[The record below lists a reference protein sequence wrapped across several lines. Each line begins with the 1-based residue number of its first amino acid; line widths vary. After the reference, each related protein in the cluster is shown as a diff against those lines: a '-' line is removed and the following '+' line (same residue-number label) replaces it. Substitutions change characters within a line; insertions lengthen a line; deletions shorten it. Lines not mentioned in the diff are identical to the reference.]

1 MPNDY
6 FLVLLISGN
15 GNELPRCF
23 RPFLRME
30 DLMSRLLL
38 SLPLILL
45 SSMILLAEQP
55 RGFDVVD
62 KDGAIVKPEHL
73 SAAERAP
80 DFTLM
85 DLDGKRVKLSDAIKK
100 GPVLIDFW
108 ATWCKPCL
116 QELPHVNELY
126 RKHREQGL
134 QVFAITIDSPKS
146 QSKVK
151 PFIKGQGYEFTVLL
165 DQDSEARKLFG
176 GKDVPLTILIDR
188 KGEVVF
194 RHLGYVPGDEKS
206 LEEKVGKL
214 VIK

>member
-1 MPNDY
+1 
-6 FLVLLISGN
+6 
-15 GNELPRCF
+15 
-23 RPFLRME
+23 
-30 DLMSRLLL
+30 MSRLLL